1 MARFIRGPEEPPSV
15 ANGHAEL
22 TAFSVSPK
30 KWDFG
35 LKSRGE
41 PGGGFGGF
49 SGRTRDESAF
59 PHAVTLELNA
69 DDEFV
74 TALVAWF
81 ESQGVSVPGRGPH
94 ARARVAEGPRRLPER
109 AGILE
114 GELLDEEERE
124 LASPDGWEDDDG

>member
-74 TALVAWF
+74 
-81 ESQGVSVPGRGPH
+81 SVPGRGPH